1 MSYVS
6 RTVEDVLNYAPLLR
20 VNQSNSDEHISVAK
34 EYRHFLSHVDAR
46 YGNDNEIIY
55 EYLEEANHSTIFT
68 ASIKSFERDRNGCGA
83 WMAFNNQHTGKSK
96 SRAILKEA

>member
-55 EYLEEANHSTIFT
+55 VYLEEATRGTIFA
-68 ASIKSFERDRNGCGA
+68 ASIKYFLRARNSRGA
-83 WMAFNNQHTGKSK
+83 
-96 SRAILKEA
+96 